1 MINIWKVHLEDCVLK
16 IGESTEIRKTTNMI
30 LYDFSMLT
38 DNLQDLDEGDVREV
52 EKGLIKQINELNNTI
67 QRIQVLLQS
76 NKLHLWKI
84 IWC

>member
-1 MINIWKVHLEDCVLK
+1 MKSTLGRLCTKNC
-16 IGESTEIRKTTNMI
+16 GENTEIRKTTNMI
-30 LYDFSMLT
+30 LYNFSMLT

-76 NKLHLWKI
+76 NKVHLWKMI
-84 IWC
+84 